1 MPLNVPY
8 KPKSN
13 YVKSISFRK
22 KDEGDLLALNEI
34 LKVAGVAPGEY
45 LIDAYRELDKG
56 NPDWNRLKQ
65 IRYARWLLL

>member
-13 YVKSISFRK
+13 IISSLSIK
-22 KDEGDLLALNEI
+22 QKDEADYLALCEI

-65 IRYARWLLL
+65 IRYAR